1 MAQHHFVVLIDQT
14 SWRVAHFASGQFL
27 ELRSFS
33 PVDDDL
39 TAWLHWFQQFPRAAI
54 SVLSNLADEHYH
66 VETLPHVRG
75 STGRQLLMRKVNAWP
90 CAQGLHAIVRL
101 DSVRTL
107 RREDRFLFA
116 ALANPRLT
124 SWLSRLTPPLPHIQG
139 VYTQALC
146 MPSWLPKL
154 PPGIVHRLCIQCTK
168 QQVRISY
175 FQQKRLF
182 FSRLISFSQTTFA
195 SLDERVNRIAQES
208 GQLRLTFIQQRWMQE
223 PDVFEVMWLGEVPHE
238 LDLVKK
244 YLPSGSVWTCL
255 SMPELQH
262 QLGYKRVPDGMDV
275 MDWAAMQ
282 PVLDDHAL
290 PNLAPSQVLL
300 TNSMIRIKRK
310 MHWAGAV
317 MAGCMLLAGYVGVQ
331 VTQHSYLK
339 VHTLSQQLAGLKPVK
354 PYSDIRPDELTR
366 IRALTQT
373 VQMVQS
379 ALRVPDHAM
388 TMLQQPLEG
397 MQHWQLISVEW
408 HCDSL
413 NDQATGDS
421 RPNTLSGCQE
431 TLTASWSTVALSD
444 EAITEWQKIIS
455 GLKRHPAIAQVEVV
469 SASESGAVAGAAA
482 PRQGN
487 THQRVSMTPILK
499 LHLRS
504 TLSTSTI

>member
-1 MAQHHFVVLIDQT
+1 MAKHHFVVLIDQT
-14 SWRVAHFASGQFL
+14 SWRVAHFAGGQFL

-39 TAWLHWFQQFPRAAI
+39 TAWLSWFQQFPHAVI
-54 SVLSNLADEHYH
+54 SFLSNLADEHYH

-90 CAQGLHAIVRL
+90 FAQGLHAIVRL
-101 DSVRTL
+101 DTVRTL

-116 ALANPRLT
+116 ALANPRLV
-124 SWLSRLTPPLPHIQG
+124 SWLSRLAPPFPHIQG

-154 PPGIVHRLCIQCTK
+154 PPGIVHRVCIQCTK

-182 FSRLISFSQTTFA
+182 FSRLISFSQTIFA
-195 SLDERVNRIAQES
+195 SLDERFNRITQEA

-223 PDVFEVMWLGEVPHE
+223 SDVFEVMWLGEVPQE

-255 SMPELQH
+255 SMPDLQH
-262 QLGYKRVPDGMDV
+262 QLGYQRVPDGMDV
-275 MDWAAMQ
+275 MEWTAMQ

-290 PNLAPSQVLL
+290 PNLAPSQLLL
-300 TNSMIRIKRK
+300 TNSMIRIKRR

-317 MAGCMLLAGYVGVQ
+317 AAALMLFAGYVGVQ
-331 VTQHSYLK
+331 ATQHSYLK
-339 VHTLSQQLAGLKPVK
+339 VHTLSLQLPGLKPVN
-354 PYSDIRPDELTR
+354 PYSDIRPDELAR

-373 VQMVQS
+373 VQIVQS
-379 ALRVPDHAM
+379 TLRLPDHAL
-388 TMLQQPLEG
+388 TMLQQALG
-397 MQHWQLISVEW
+397 GVQHWQLISVEW
-408 HCDSL
+408 QCDWL
-413 NDQATGDS
+413 NEQATSDS
-421 RPNTLSGCQE
+421 RFNHLTGCQE
-431 TLTASWSTVALSD
+431 KLTASWSTVALSD

-455 GLKRHPAIAQVEVV
+455 GLKRHPAIEQVEVLSV
-469 SASESGAVAGAAA
+469 SEPSAIAGAAA

-487 THQRVSMTPILK
+487 TRQKLSMTPILK
-499 LHLRS
+499 LHLRAS
-504 TLSTSTI
+504 SSTSAL